1 MANVLISGELSS
13 FFQREKDAQ
22 RSLNITLFAIA
33 VVVGVS
39 FAFGLDYLH
48 V

>member
-1 MANVLISGELSS
+1 MANVLISGELTSY
-13 FFQREKDAQ
+13 FQLEKDVQ
-22 RSLNITLFAIA
+22 RSLNITLYAIA

-39 FAFGLDYLH
+39 FDFGLDYLH